1 MDGKMATTETPNLE
15 HNTVVLQLEQYF
27 THSVEQ
33 EYGQMDFSQ
42 LPKVIAELRQWQTFK
57 TMDGQVMQRDVLG
70 WMAGILAVVILLG
83 GIGLSIFIFSAIF
96 YKIINL
102 FSMPA
107 AFVQLKGLGAIT
119 LGAIIGM
126 TGMMHFMKKGILDKT
141 FDLFERGY
149 NWAFNHFSWFKKT
162 MLIISPLA
170 RHEHKKKTIYT
181 VVEQFAQS
189 LANEKLQGAFLN
201 FFKKYR
207 PEIEHPYSPNYELFY
222 QTIFNALKN
231 RDYVVALE
239 NVYLFFQFFS
249 SLVKYE
255 KEQNTGDR
263 TRSFSQMNIDDM
275 VATFQQDMSLDDKS
289 RSAWIE
295 AMLRG
300 SL

>member
-126 TGMMHFMKKGILDKT
+126 TGMMHFMICLSAGITGL
-141 FDLFERGY
+141 
-149 NWAFNHFSWFKKT
+149 
-162 MLIISPLA
+162 LIIFPGLKRPCSLSAPWLVMSI
-170 RHEHKKKTIYT
+170 RKKLSI
-181 VVEQFAQS
+181 
-189 LANEKLQGAFLN
+189 
-201 FFKKYR
+201 R
-207 PEIEHPYSPNYELFY
+207 
-222 QTIFNALKN
+222 
-231 RDYVVALE
+231 
-239 NVYLFFQFFS
+239 
-249 SLVKYE
+249 
-255 KEQNTGDR
+255 
-263 TRSFSQMNIDDM
+263 
-275 VATFQQDMSLDDKS
+275 
-289 RSAWIE
+289 
-295 AMLRG
+295 
-300 SL
+300 